1 MLLLIGGIMMR
12 MIDII
17 EKKRDGQALSKEEI
31 FFLINEYVAE
41 KIPDYQ
47 MSSFLMAVY
56 FQGMSDEE
64 SSNLTE
70 AILKSGEII
79 DLSSIDGIKVD
90 KHSTGGVGD
99 KTTIVLGPL
108 VASAGAK
115 VAKLSGRGL
124 GHTGGTLDK
133 LESIPGLS
141 INLSIEDFIDQVN
154 DIGIAVAGQTANLTP
169 ADKLLYALRDVTGTV
184 PSIPLIASSI
194 MSKKLASGSD
204 VIVLDVKIGTG
215 AFMKTLEDAEHLSRV
230 MVNIG
235 KSFGKKVVA
244 FITDMSQPLGLTVG
258 NKLEIKEAIET
269 LQGNGPEDLTELVTE
284 IGAYMVHSCE
294 IKPTLEESKQYVLEQ
309 LHSGDAY
316 KKQMEF
322 IHAQGGQLDSLDDF
336 IHVKEIIEITSEQ
349 DGYVKSINALEIGL
363 AAMKL
368 GAGRETKEDEI
379 DYDVGI
385 VLNKKVGDKVE
396 KGEVLAYAYNNLEHI
411 DEILLQIFDA
421 FTVTKE
427 QAEKHQLILKIIT

>member
-1 MLLLIGGIMMR
+1 MR

-31 FFLINEYVAE
+31 FFLINEYVAQQ
-41 KIPDYQ
+41 IPDYQ

-56 FQGMSDEE
+56 FQGMTDEE
-64 SSNLTE
+64 SSLLTE
-70 AILKSGEII
+70 AILHSGETI

-141 INLSIEDFIDQVN
+141 INLSINDFIDQVN

-184 PSIPLIASSI
+184 QSIPLIASSI

-204 VIVLDVKIGTG
+204 VIVLDVKIGAG
-215 AFMKTLEDAEHLSRV
+215 AFMKTLEDAEELSRV

-235 KSFGKKVVA
+235 QSFGKKVVA
-244 FITDMSQPLGLTVG
+244 FITDMSQPLGFTVG

-269 LQGNGPEDLTELVTE
+269 LEGHGPEDLTTLVTE
-284 IGAYMVHSCE
+284 IGAYMIHSAN
-294 IKPTLEESKQYVLEQ
+294 IKPTLEESK
-309 LHSGDAY
+309 AY
-316 KKQMEF
+316 MQEMIASKKAYQKQMEF
-322 IHAQGGQLDSLDDF
+322 ICAQGGTLDDLDDF
-336 IHVKEIIEITSEQ
+336 ISVKEIIEITAEEE
-349 DGYVKSINALEIGL
+349 GYVESINALEIGL

-368 GAGRETKEDEI
+368 GAGRKTKEDEI

-385 VLNKKVGDKVE
+385 VLNKKVGDKVA
-396 KGEVLAYAYNNLEHI
+396 KDEVLAYVYNNLKSI
-411 DEILLQIFDA
+411 DDILTQIYDA
-421 FTVTKE
+421 FILSKKPV
-427 QAEKHQLILKIIT
+427 EKQPLIYKIIT

>member
-1 MLLLIGGIMMR
+1 MLLEIGGIIMR

-31 FFLINEYVAE
+31 FFLINEYVAQQ
-41 KIPDYQ
+41 IPDYQ

-56 FQGMSDEE
+56 FQGMTDEE
-64 SSNLTE
+64 SSLLTE
-70 AILKSGEII
+70 AILHSGETI

-141 INLSIEDFIDQVN
+141 INLSINDFIDQVN

-184 PSIPLIASSI
+184 QSIPLIASSI

-204 VIVLDVKIGTG
+204 VIVLDVKIGAG
-215 AFMKTLEDAEHLSRV
+215 AFMKTLEDAEELSRV

-235 KSFGKKVVA
+235 QSFGKKVVA
-244 FITDMSQPLGLTVG
+244 FITDMSQPLGFTVG

-269 LQGNGPEDLTELVTE
+269 LEGHGPEDLTTLVTE
-284 IGAYMVHSCE
+284 IGAYMIHSAN
-294 IKPTLEESKQYVLEQ
+294 IKPTLEESK
-309 LHSGDAY
+309 AY
-316 KKQMEF
+316 MQEMIASKKAYQKQMEF
-322 IHAQGGQLDSLDDF
+322 ICAQGGTLDDLDDF
-336 IHVKEIIEITSEQ
+336 ISVKEIIEITAEEE
-349 DGYVKSINALEIGL
+349 GYVESINALEIGL

-368 GAGRETKEDEI
+368 GAGRKTKEDEI

-385 VLNKKVGDKVE
+385 VLNKKVGDKVA
-396 KGEVLAYAYNNLEHI
+396 KDEVLAYVYNNLKSI
-411 DEILLQIFDA
+411 DDILTQIYDA
-421 FTVTKE
+421 FILSKKPV
-427 QAEKHQLILKIIT
+427 EKQPLIYKIIT

>member
-1 MLLLIGGIMMR
+1 MR

-17 EKKRDGQALSKEEI
+17 EKKRDGHTLSKEEI
-31 FFLINEYVAE
+31 FFLIDAYVKE
-41 KIPDYQ
+41 QIPDYQ

-56 FQGMSDEE
+56 FQGMNDEE
-64 SSNLTE
+64 SSLLTD
-70 AILKSGEII
+70 AILHSGEII
-79 DLSSIDGIKVD
+79 DLSSIEGIKVD

-154 DIGIAVAGQTANLTP
+154 DIGLAVAGQTANLTP

-204 VIVLDVKIGTG
+204 VIVLDVKIGAG
-215 AFMKTLEDAEHLSRV
+215 AFMKTLEDAEELSRV

-244 FITDMSQPLGLTVG
+244 FITDMSQPLGYAVG

-269 LQGNGPEDLTELVTE
+269 LHGKGPEDLTELCIE
-284 IGAYMVHSCE
+284 IGSHMVHSAN
-294 IKPTLEESKQYVLEQ
+294 IKPSIEEARDFVKEQISSKN
-309 LHSGDAY
+309 AY
-316 KKQMEF
+316 KKQMDF
-322 IHAQGGQLDSLDDF
+322 IHRQGGTLDDLDDF
-336 IHVKEIIEITSEQ
+336 IKVKEIIEVRSDK
-349 DGYVKSINALEIGL
+349 DGYVSSINALEIGL
-363 AAMKL
+363 SAMKL
-368 GAGRETKEDEI
+368 GAGRETKDDEI

-385 VLNKKVGDKVE
+385 VLNKKVGDQIAQDE
-396 KGEVLAYAYNNLEHI
+396 PLAYVYNNKEDI
-411 DEILLQIFDA
+411 EDILHQIHQAFDIQ
-421 FTVTKE
+421 KE
-427 QAEKHQLILKIIT
+427 PVDKQTLIYKIIS

>member
-1 MLLLIGGIMMR
+1 MMR
-12 MIDII
+12 MVDII
-17 EKKRDGQALSKEEI
+17 EKKRDGHILSKEEI
-31 FFLINEYVAE
+31 FFLIDEYVNE
-41 KIPDYQ
+41 NIPDYQ

-56 FQGMSDEE
+56 FQGMSNDE
-64 SSNLTE
+64 SSLLTE
-70 AILKSGEII
+70 AILNSGETI

-133 LESIPGLS
+133 LESIAGLS

-204 VIVLDVKIGTG
+204 VIVLDVKIGAG
-215 AFMKTLEDAEHLSRV
+215 AFMKTLEDAEKLSHV

-235 KSFGKKVVA
+235 KSFGKKAVA
-244 FITDMSQPLGLTVG
+244 FITDMNQPLGFAVG

-269 LQGNGPEDLTELVTE
+269 LQGNGPEDLTALVTE
-284 IGAYMVHSCE
+284 IGAYMVHSCD
-294 IKPTLEESKQYVLEQ
+294 IKPTLEESKAYVLEQ
-309 LHSGDAY
+309 LNSGHAY
-316 KKQMEF
+316 QKQMEF
-322 IHAQGGQLDSLDDF
+322 IHAQGGKLDSLDDF
-336 IHVKEIIEITSEQ
+336 IEVKEIIEITSEEE
-349 DGYVKSINALEIGL
+349 GYVKNINALEIGL

-368 GAGRETKEDEI
+368 GAGRETKEDKI

-385 VLNKKVGDKVE
+385 VLNKKVGDKIAE
-396 KGEVLAYAYNNLEHI
+396 GEVLAYVYNNLEHI
-411 DEILLQIFDA
+411 DEILQQTYDA
-421 FTVTKE
+421 FTITKSKV
-427 QAEKHQLILKIIT
+427 EKHKLIYKIIT

>member
-1 MLLLIGGIMMR
+1 MR

-17 EKKRDGQALSKEEI
+17 EKKRDGEALSKEEI
-31 FFLINEYVAE
+31 FFLIDEYVAE
-41 KIPDYQ
+41 QIPDYQ

-56 FQGMSDEE
+56 FQGMNDEE
-64 SSNLTE
+64 SSLLTE
-70 AILKSGEII
+70 AILNSGETI
-79 DLSSIDGIKVD
+79 DLSNIDGIKVD

-141 INLSIEDFIDQVN
+141 INLSIEDFIEQVN
-154 DIGIAVAGQTANLTP
+154 QIGIAVAGQTANLTP

-184 PSIPLIASSI
+184 QSIPLIASSI

-204 VIVLDVKIGTG
+204 VIVLDVKIGAG
-215 AFMKTLEDAEHLSRV
+215 AFMKTLEDAEELSRV

-244 FITDMSQPLGLTVG
+244 FITDMSQPLGYTIG

-269 LQGNGPEDLTELVTE
+269 LEGNGPEDLTTLVTE
-284 IGAYMVHSCE
+284 IGAYMIYSAN
-294 IKPTLEESKQYVLEQ
+294 IKPTLEESKAYVKELISSKKGYQ
-309 LHSGDAY
+309 
-316 KKQMEF
+316 KQMEF
-322 IHAQGGQLDSLDDF
+322 IHAQGGHIDNLDDF
-336 IHVKEIIEITSEQ
+336 INVKEIIEITAI
-349 DGYVKSINALEIGL
+349 DTGYVASINALEIGL

-368 GAGRETKEDEI
+368 GAGRKTKEDDI

-385 VLNKKVGDKVE
+385 VLNKKVGDPVNKD
-396 KGEVLAYAYNNLEHI
+396 EVLAYVYNNLKQI
-411 DEILLQIFDA
+411 DDILNQVYDA
-421 FTVTKE
+421 FTLSKDPV
-427 QAEKHQLILKIIT
+427 EKQPLIFKIIT

>member
-1 MLLLIGGIMMR
+1 MR